1 MDPLTLSL
9 IIGGVSAL
17 AQGGGALLSSQ
28 KQQRASAIEQA
39 NYANQQNVLNAEKY
53 RDPLSS
59 VSNKALLKQ
68 LDERIDKTSEAL
80 ENRAIAG
87 GATFENSLAAKQASN
102 QAISDTVSS
111 MMQGEEARKASYTN
125 SLLQLDTQ
133 HAANQIA
140 QQQAAA
146 QNWANWG
153 NAMAGSVQN
162 LGATYLLGGK

>member
-28 KQQRASAIEQA
+28 KQKQAAAIEQA
-39 NYANQQNVLNAEKY
+39 NYANQQNALNAEKY

-68 LDERIDKTSEAL
+68 LDERIEDNSEAL

-102 QAISDTVSS
+102 KAIGDVVTG
-111 MMQGEEARKASYTN
+111 MMQGEDSRKAGYTN

-133 HAANQIA
+133 HAATQIA

-153 NAMAGSVQN
+153 NAMSGSIQN
-162 LGATYLLGGK
+162 LGSTYLLGGK